1 MRVRELMTDTVKTVT
16 PSTPLQ
22 DVARLMRDQDIGS
35 VPVAENDKLVGM
47 VTDRD
52 IVIRGLAEDPALERR
67 VARDVMSQQVLYCRA
82 DESVEDVLKNMGEQQ
97 IRRLPVV
104 DESKRLVGVVSIG
117 DLSSRARAT
126 KTGEALKEISR
137 PNGNTH

>member
-1 MRVRELMTDTVKTVT
+1 MGSYIESV
-16 PSTPLQ
+16 
-22 DVARLMRDQDIGS
+22 LMRDEDIGS
-35 VPVAENDKLVGM
+35 VPVAENDKLIGM

-52 IVIRGLAEDPALERR
+52 IVIRGLAENASLEQKC
-67 VARDVMSQQVLYCRA
+67 ARDVMSSQVLYCRA

-104 DESKRLVGVVSIG
+104 DESKRLVGVVSLG
-117 DLSSRARAT
+117 DLSTRARAT

-137 PNGNTH
+137 PNGHTH